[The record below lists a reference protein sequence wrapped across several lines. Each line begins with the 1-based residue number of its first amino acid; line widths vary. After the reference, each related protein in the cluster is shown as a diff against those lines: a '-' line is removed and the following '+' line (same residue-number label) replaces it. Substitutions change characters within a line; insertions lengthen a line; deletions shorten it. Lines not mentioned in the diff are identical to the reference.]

1 MIIATTGTLAVGST
15 FLVYHGPYK
24 EIIPRMA
31 RDGYEAVEM
40 HIFDSAEIDRREL
53 WQLLKEHHMVLSS
66 IGTGSV
72 YDRLH
77 YCLGA
82 WDEAVRKAAV
92 RHLEQHM
99 ITAQPDGA
107 LVILGLVAGR
117 VSDCRG
123 DRKEFQKCLTDSLYR
138 LDELAVKYGVKL
150 GFEIM
155 NQFES
160 DYLTRIQEGVEF
172 LKANTFRTMGLHLDT
187 VHMNIEEADIGKAI
201 RSARGFVSHVHVADN
216 DRWYPGHGH
225 YDFHETLKALKD
237 IGYEGALALE
247 TNCLP
252 TEQESAKR
260 SLEYL
265 RRVLAEVEEEA

>member
-1 MIIATTGTLAVGST
+1 MIIATTGTLAADSD

-31 RDGYEAVEM
+31 AAGYKAVEM

-53 WQLLKEHHMVLSS
+53 WDTLKAHDMVLTS

-72 YDRLH
+72 YERMH

-82 WDEAVRKAAV
+82 ADPAVRKAAI

-99 ITAQPDGA
+99 ITAEPDHA

-117 VSDCRG
+117 FSDCQG
-123 DRKEFQKCLTDSLYR
+123 DGELFKKNLTESLYQ
-138 LDELAVKYGVKL
+138 LDELAVRHDVRL

-155 NQFES
+155 NRFES
-160 DYLTRIQEGVEF
+160 DYLTTISEGVEY
-172 LKANTFRTMGLHLDT
+172 LKANSFKRIKLHLDT
-187 VHMNIEEADIGKAI
+187 VHMNIEEADIREAI
-201 RSARGFVSHVHVADN
+201 LGAKGYVGHVHVADN

-225 YDFHETLKALKD
+225 YDFRETLEALHE
-237 IGYEGALALE
+237 IGYNGALALE
-247 TNCLP
+247 TNCRP
-252 TEQESAKR
+252 SEDESAEK
-260 SLEYL
+260 SLAYL
-265 RRVLAEVEEEA
+265 SEILRTL